1 MYVLVVF
8 RILIKWKANKKQK
21 QKSLQYHKHKQ
32 TTNKKK
38 STKYYFSFRFDN
50 FLSVRPASPRDPH
63 F

>member
-38 STKYYFSFRFDN
+38 IHKILFFVSF
-50 FLSVRPASPRDPH
+50 
-63 F
+63 